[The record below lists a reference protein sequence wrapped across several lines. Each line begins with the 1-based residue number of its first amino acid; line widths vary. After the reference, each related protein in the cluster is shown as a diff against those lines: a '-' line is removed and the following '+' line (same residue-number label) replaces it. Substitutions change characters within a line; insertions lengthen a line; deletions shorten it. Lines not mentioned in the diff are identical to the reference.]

1 MSWWNKEK
9 RQQRKPID
17 LILSSSGV
25 RAPCFVGGIEA
36 LLEKGYDIKRIAGT
50 SGGAI
55 IASMYALGN
64 SIPEMK
70 DKSILT
76 PYASFKGFSYKNL
89 MSLTNPSL
97 YTGEGLDAYYQE
109 LFGEAVLKDFQI
121 DCRISVVTI
130 DGRNKITLNRD
141 SHPDLLV
148 WKAVRMSSTIPFI
161 FPYLYLGDIAVTD
174 GSLVSRSTDVFRDSE
189 REVLI
194 LHPRA
199 DGRLR
204 ALLRQKRFPKEPSKK
219 GNVFLWTYIKI
230 LIEFFMDSIDNQH
243 IPQDEWNNTII
254 IPTEGIGSF
263 NFDLT
268 EDEITELLKHGYE
281 AVMNA
286 SSFTV

>member
-1 MSWWNKEK
+1 MSWFKSK
-9 RQQRKPID
+9 RKKRKDLD

-25 RAPCFVGGIEA
+25 RAPCFVGAIEA
-36 LLEKGYDIKRIAGT
+36 LLEKGYSIKRIAGT

-55 IASMYALGN
+55 VASLYALGHT
-64 SIPEMK
+64 IPEMK
-70 DKSILT
+70 EKSLLT
-76 PYASFKGFSYKNL
+76 PYSSFKGFSYKNL

-97 YTGEGLDAYYQE
+97 YTGEGLDTYFQE
-109 LFGEAVLKDFQI
+109 LYGKAVLKDFQI

-141 SHPDLLV
+141 SHPDLPV

-161 FPYLYLGDIAVTD
+161 FPYLYLGETAVTD

-189 REVLI
+189 REVII

-199 DGRLR
+199 DGQLR
-204 ALLRQKRFPKEPSKK
+204 NLLREKRSLKEASKK
-219 GNVFLWTYIKI
+219 GNIFLWTYIKI
-230 LIEFFMDSIDNQH
+230 LIEFFMDSIDSQH

-254 IPTEGIGSF
+254 IPTQGIGSF

-268 EDEITELLKHGYE
+268 PEDITELLTYGYE

-286 SSFTV
+286 DSFSD